1 MGDRPPSVPL
11 HLTSVAILG
20 PDNAPLYVH
29 AFTGPED
36 EMRAYHLAHAA
47 VDVIE
52 ERKRNRELTTVVMMS
67 TPSRPADSYLGLL
80 FCMEDMAFYGFQTTT
95 KLRLVLSVALVDAAI
110 KDSDIVSVFRAL
122 HNLLLRVISN
132 PFLSLPRS
140 FHATPA
146 KAVRHTEESLAGL
159 PPKESAGSAES
170 APADSAPSPDSP
182 AKDDAKEVKN
192 GKALRNEPIP
202 QNRMFRADPADIRP
216 EWFESERFK
225 LGVAQL
231 GQLLNGRA

>member
-1 MGDRPPSVPL
+1 MCSAGIPLLHSTLPSFV
-11 HLTSVAILG
+11 
-20 PDNAPLYVH
+20 
-29 AFTGPED
+29 
-36 EMRAYHLAHAA
+36 
-47 VDVIE
+47 
-52 ERKRNRELTTVVMMS
+52 ELNQL
-67 TPSRPADSYLGLL
+67 TPS
-80 FCMEDMAFYGFQTTT
+80 YGFQTTT

-159 PPKESAGSAES
+159 PPKESAGSA
-170 APADSAPSPDSP
+170 PADSAPSPDSP

-192 GKALRNEPIP
+192 GKVMSPP
-202 QNRMFRADPADIRP
+202 
-216 EWFESERFK
+216 S
-225 LGVAQL
+225 
-231 GQLLNGRA
+231 

>member
-1 MGDRPPSVPL
+1 MLHSTLPSFVEL
-11 HLTSVAILG
+11 HQL
-20 PDNAPLYVH
+20 
-29 AFTGPED
+29 
-36 EMRAYHLAHAA
+36 
-47 VDVIE
+47 
-52 ERKRNRELTTVVMMS
+52 
-67 TPSRPADSYLGLL
+67 TPS
-80 FCMEDMAFYGFQTTT
+80 YGFQTTT

-146 KAVRHTEESLAGL
+146 RAVRHTEESLAGL

-192 GKALRNEPIP
+192 GKVMSPP
-202 QNRMFRADPADIRP
+202 
-216 EWFESERFK
+216 S
-225 LGVAQL
+225 
-231 GQLLNGRA
+231 